1 MIFYADGKWNMC
13 SEKVKYLQHDEEKE
27 QYVGSE
33 GHQWWLDFAGKWAH
47 TEIVEFTEVNPTQEQ
62 FKRLEQINQL
72 GVRDGFTGTF
82 SDYVESGVYPE
93 GLRHPLR
100 ILQTQSESEMLMDYV
115 LDVDFRLILQE
126 MGGM

>member
-1 MIFYADGKWNMC
+1 MC

-33 GHQWWLDFAGKWAH
+33 GHQWWLDFAGKWEH
-47 TEIVEFTEVNPTQEQ
+47 TEIVEFIEVNPTQEQ

-72 GVRDGFTGTF
+72 GVRGGFTGTF

-93 GLRHPLR
+93 GNSHVLKQIQLEEK
-100 ILQTQSESEMLMDYV
+100 IEQQQQLIDTMLGV
-115 LDVDFRLILQE
+115 VE
-126 MGGM
+126 